1 MILADAL
8 SASFVS
14 RRVVN
19 PCSPTSASVPNRWP
33 ADWPFSGG
41 LFDVPGKRAS
51 RDKLE
56 AKQSEPTFWE
66 NQTEAQKV
74 IQQIRALNATVKPYE
89 ELTKAGEELAV
100 MAELAGEDAA
110 FEVEMEEVLDKAE
123 TQLDEFELKAM
134 MSGKQDGASA
144 IVSIKPGA
152 GGTEAC
158 DWAQMLYRMYT
169 RWAQRHG
176 FTVAFNARICWIT
189 FWASV

>member
-1 MILADAL
+1 M
-8 SASFVS
+8 
-14 RRVVN
+14 
-19 PCSPTSASVPNRWP
+19 
-33 ADWPFSGG
+33 
-41 LFDVPGKRAS
+41 
-51 RDKLE
+51 
-56 AKQSEPTFWE
+56 
-66 NQTEAQKV
+66 

-110 FEVEMEEVLDKAE
+110 FEEEMEQVLDKAE

-176 FTVAFNARICWIT
+176 FTVEEQDLEPNLEAGLQSVTFRIGGEY
-189 FWASV
+189 AYG